1 MPRRLRLRPRV
12 RSPGPDPDSS
22 PRGGSS
28 ARCSSPRSTSSAFAC
43 SVATEQWKS
52 SRSGSSQ
59 RGPGLSTPTATSGT
73 GGPARRAGDAD
84 PTPTAAAPGP
94 GPPHPPRSLHFRP
107 RGSRVG
113 RESHFHQ
120 PGLGILNDFSGWG
133 RRKGQADLDFPF
145 QEPGTPPGPQGLLE
159 LGILASS
166 STACWGPG
174 ELWHIPRLAVS
185 LMEEPSSATFHPP
198 YPLFPPLA
206 PA

>member
-1 MPRRLRLRPRV
+1 M
-12 RSPGPDPDSS
+12 
-22 PRGGSS
+22 
-28 ARCSSPRSTSSAFAC
+28 
-43 SVATEQWKS
+43 
-52 SRSGSSQ
+52 
-59 RGPGLSTPTATSGT
+59 
-73 GGPARRAGDAD
+73 
-84 PTPTAAAPGP
+84 
-94 GPPHPPRSLHFRP
+94 
-107 RGSRVG
+107 G

-133 RRKGQADLDFPF
+133 RRKGQADAVDLDFPF

-185 LMEEPSSATFHPP
+185 LMEKPSSATFHPP